1 MKLTL
6 AWARTFPPSDSEG
19 WTLTFFERESRYWV
33 TALAGEKDE
42 ELFDR
47 GTEMTWHWAQGADSI
62 R

>member
-33 TALAGEKDE
+33 TALAGEKNE

-47 GTEMTWHWAQGADSI
+47 GTEVTWH
-62 R
+62 